1 MLSNAERSSGGILGS
16 GAHRKVIQN
25 SDPSQ
30 RDTKIK
36 DQTGFRQ
43 GAASSNRTIRCQRCN
58 EVGHSAQFCGV
69 EKLRLSSVKPLSEQ
83 NLKDA
88 SAKRNKTSET
98 STLASSEKAPSR
110 EENQLEHI
118 IKCGTYQNPINGP
131 KDALP
136 APFSHVKKPS
146 LSPRANVQ
154 DMGCILSIP
163 GSVDYSNLKFK
174 DNHPSLSATAGISAN
189 NGCIMPNDHRDEP
202 AQGFSAGD
210 ESMASTV
217 PELDWIW
224 QYEYSFLSIAYVKL
238 LIYFTF

>member
-1 MLSNAERSSGGILGS
+1 MLSNAEKSSGGILGS

-25 SDPSQ
+25 SDPSH

-58 EVGHSAQFCGV
+58 EVGHSAQSCGF

-98 STLASSEKAPSR
+98 STLASSEKASSR
-110 EENQLEHI
+110 EENQSEHI
-118 IKCGTYQNPINGP
+118 VKCGTYQNLINGP
-131 KDALP
+131 KDVLP

-154 DMGCILSIP
+154 DMGYILSIP
-163 GSVDYSNLKFK
+163 GSGVDYSKPKFK
-174 DNHPSLSATAGISAN
+174 DNHPSLSATVGTSAD

-210 ESMASTV
+210 EPMTSTV

-224 QYEYSFLSIAYVKL
+224 QYEYSFLPIA
-238 LIYFTF
+238 